1 MLTDAGVAS
10 ASNCWAR
17 LESLLHHRAD
27 KARELGNV
35 AGEQLLSELEVAENT
50 LQRVR
55 VPVIGRSRKKL
66 SSHIGPMLYV
76 GDAEVLLGLEVV
88 EEGALGDI
96 ARRAQVIHR
105 RRRIALG
112 ANDLQR
118 HVENLRFGRGFM
130 GSLRHDQPPL
140 LGIIMLTRWYAIG
153 RRGCRRCHLPR

>member
-1 MLTDAGVAS
+1 VIDAGCGDLRVVLRLGQYERALENRLRVQGEALCS
-10 ASNCWAR
+10 PLPAKAPLPHRLGDVSLDLCRMPADAGFARGSNCRAR

-55 VPVIGRSRKKL
+55 VPVIWRSRKKL
-66 SSHIGPMLYV
+66 SGDIGPMLDG

-96 ARRAQVIHR
+96 ARRAQSSTVV
-105 RRRIALG
+105 A
-112 ANDLQR
+112 A
-118 HVENLRFGRGFM
+118 
-130 GSLRHDQPPL
+130 
-140 LGIIMLTRWYAIG
+140 
-153 RRGCRRCHLPR
+153 